1 MSTPNRTRT
10 YGKRD
15 RTRDHLSGVALALFW
30 QHGYEAV
37 TMEQIAAEAGVAR
50 GTLYNHF
57 PVKEA
62 ALVHALHAQLAADLG
77 PLLQKAM
84 ARRTLQ
90 TRLAAILDAS
100 AQWWESHRDYAAPY
114 IRYRFQSIGSGTPG
128 ESDSDMSTLYTPLIA
143 QAQAEGEI
151 RADIEAPLLASH
163 LHFLYLGAVLRWLD
177 AESTSLRAELAR
189 TLKFF
194 MAGATAR
201 KTGRQA

>member
-1 MSTPNRTRT
+1 MSTPTSIRSP
-10 YGKRD
+10 GKRD
-15 RTRDHLSGVALALFW
+15 RTRDHLSAVALGLFS
-30 QHGYEAV
+30 QFGYEAV

-62 ALVHALHAQLAADLG
+62 ALAHALHGQLAGDLG

-90 TRLAAILDAS
+90 TRLAAVLDAS
-100 AQWWESHRDYAAPY
+100 AQWWEAHRDYAAPY
-114 IRYRFQSIGSGTPG
+114 IRYRFQAIGREVSGQ
-128 ESDSDMSTLYTPLIA
+128 SDSDMSTLYTPLIA
-143 QAQAEGEI
+143 QAQADGEI
-151 RADIEAPLLASH
+151 RNDIEAPLLASH

-177 AESTSLRAELAR
+177 GGPASLRTELAR

-194 MAGATAR
+194 MAAATVR
-201 KTGRQA
+201 KADGRA